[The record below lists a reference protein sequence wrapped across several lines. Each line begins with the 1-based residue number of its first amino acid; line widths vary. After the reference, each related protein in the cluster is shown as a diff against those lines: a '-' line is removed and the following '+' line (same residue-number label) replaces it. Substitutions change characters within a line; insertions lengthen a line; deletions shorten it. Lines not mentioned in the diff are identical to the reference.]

1 MKPKIGILSREFKYT
16 KAALTDISKTFERER
31 RRLKEEAKIQEET
44 RTKVLVPI
52 RKDFSGGNR

>member
-1 MKPKIGILSREFKYT
+1 MKPKIGILNKEFRYV
-16 KAALTDISKTFERER
+16 KAAQTDVSKTFERER
-31 RRLKEEAKIQEET
+31 RRLKEEVKAQEET